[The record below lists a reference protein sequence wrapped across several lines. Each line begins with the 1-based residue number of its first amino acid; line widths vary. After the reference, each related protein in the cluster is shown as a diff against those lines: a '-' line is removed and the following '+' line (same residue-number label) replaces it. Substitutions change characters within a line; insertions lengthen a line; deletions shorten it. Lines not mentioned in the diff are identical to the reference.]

1 MHRIEYGDENK
12 KNSKLKKLD
21 SVDLLTYRHIADE
34 REKEV
39 RVTLMRFMLMK
50 KAKINISIRD
60 AVKTKHSKIIMFE
73 RRKKHGT
80 SESDRKLCLDY
91 DNMAVFVPV
100 THSSTKDD

>member
-1 MHRIEYGDENK
+1 MYG
-12 KNSKLKKLD
+12 
-21 SVDLLTYRHIADE
+21 HISDE
-34 REKEV
+34 REKEI

-60 AVKTKHSKIIMFE
+60 AVKTKHTKIIMFE
-73 RRKKHGT
+73 MKKNKRGT

-100 THSSTKDD
+100 THSSTKND